1 MLNREKGTPPLYY
14 QLKEKL
20 KEQIE
25 AEEFKKGDTFLSEKE
40 LQEKYQVSRVTVRQ
54 AVNELVNA
62 GYLKCERGKGT
73 TVVFNK
79 INENIKQVISVSEE
93 MKQHGIV
100 MSTSYCVISEE
111 RADSKIAENLGIRE
125 NETCYKLERV
135 RCAEN
140 VPIVYTITWLTNK
153 YELPLNEN
161 LYKESLYKLMK
172 EEYGIVIVKGKDTF
186 EAVLA
191 NSKTERFLQMEPGQP
206 VFKRTR
212 KTFDQN
218 GDQLEY
224 TICYYAGDRYKYTV
238 EL

>member
-79 INENIKQVISVSEE
+79 INENIKQVISFSEE

-135 RCAEN
+135 RCAEKRQ
-140 VPIVYTITWLTNK
+140 VRR
-153 YELPLNEN
+153 
-161 LYKESLYKLMK
+161 M
-172 EEYGIVIVKGKDTF
+172 
-186 EAVLA
+186 
-191 NSKTERFLQMEPGQP
+191 LQGMFRRRYRLQ
-206 VFKRTR
+206 
-212 KTFDQN
+212 
-218 GDQLEY
+218 
-224 TICYYAGDRYKYTV
+224 ADRHIR
-238 EL
+238 